1 MFDFFFYPPILRGL
15 LAILLAGAVFPLP
28 GVFVL
33 RLNLIP
39 LRFTLMH
46 GSLLGSAAALALG
59 ADPLLPSLA
68 ATVLM
73 ILLLAPLSDHS
84 GLGSG
89 QTAAFFMVLTISL
102 AFAIIYKANVPAKDA
117 FEILW
122 GNIYALNWSDLAIL
136 VVFCGIVLFLAVRYF
151 RLLSA
156 VMFDREIAFTVGVPE
171 KTVYRGILI
180 VTGVTVAFAMRLAGA
195 LLLDSLLL
203 LPAIA
208 ASLWAGSL
216 RGTFLAASLAGVVS
230 GIGGFALSLVFDLPV
245 SSTVGLIASLLIVIG
260 IARKKQRKKRP

>member
-1 MFDFFFYPPILRGL
+1 MLEFIFYPPILRGFA
-15 LAILLAGAVFPLP
+15 AILIAGAVFPLP

-33 RLNLIP
+33 RLNLVP

-46 GSLLGSAAALALG
+46 ASLLGSAAALALG

-68 ATVLM
+68 SAVLM
-73 ILLLAPLSDHS
+73 ILVLAPISDRT

-89 QTAAFFMVLTISL
+89 QTSAFFMVLAISA
-102 AFAIIYKANVPAKDA
+102 AFAIIYKADVPAKDA

-122 GNIYALNWSDLAIL
+122 GNIYALGRSDLAGL
-136 VVFCGIVLFLAVRYF
+136 LAFCCAVLFLVFSRF

-171 KTVYRGILI
+171 KAVYQGILV
-180 VTGVTVAFAMRLAGA
+180 VTGITVAFAMRLVGA

-208 ASLWAGSL
+208 ASLLAGSL
-216 RGTFLAASLAGVVS
+216 RGTFFVASLAGVVS
-230 GIGGFALSLVFDLPV
+230 SAAGFALSLAFDLPV
-245 SSTVGLIASLLIVIG
+245 SSTVGFAASVFILAG
-260 IARKKQRKKRP
+260 IIRKRTRRKKV